1 MTVTRDEAL
10 NVAKVLTGALPYIQ
24 SFAGRTI
31 VIKYGGNAM
40 TEQTLKQ
47 SFAKDIVLMKLVGL
61 NPVVVH
67 GGGPQIGEL
76 LAQLGIQSHFVDG
89 MRVTDS
95 ATMDIVEMVLGGQV
109 NKEIVSLIN
118 RNGGR
123 AIGLTGKDASLIEA
137 KKMVVEKMT
146 EALST
151 PEIIDI
157 GHVGE
162 VTKIN
167 REVLDIATNS
177 NLIPVIAPIGTGP
190 EGESFNINA
199 DLVAGAIAPA
209 LGAEKLILLTNI
221 EGIQDA
227 SGALLST
234 LTAADVTN
242 LIDEGTISGGMLPKI
257 QCALEAV
264 ANGVTSAHIID
275 GRVAHAV
282 LLEVL
287 TNEGVGTKI
296 ESNP

>member
-1 MTVTRDEAL
+1 
-10 NVAKVLTGALPYIQ
+10 
-24 SFAGRTI
+24 
-31 VIKYGGNAM
+31 
-40 TEQTLKQ
+40 
-47 SFAKDIVLMKLVGL
+47 
-61 NPVVVH
+61 
-67 GGGPQIGEL
+67 
-76 LAQLGIQSHFVDG
+76 
-89 MRVTDS
+89 
-95 ATMDIVEMVLGGQV
+95 
-109 NKEIVSLIN
+109 
-118 RNGGR
+118 
-123 AIGLTGKDASLIEA
+123 
-137 KKMVVEKMT
+137 
-146 EALST
+146 
-151 PEIIDI
+151 
-157 GHVGE
+157 
-162 VTKIN
+162 
-167 REVLDIATNS
+167 EVLDIATNS

-199 DLVAGAIAPA
+199 DLVAGAIASA